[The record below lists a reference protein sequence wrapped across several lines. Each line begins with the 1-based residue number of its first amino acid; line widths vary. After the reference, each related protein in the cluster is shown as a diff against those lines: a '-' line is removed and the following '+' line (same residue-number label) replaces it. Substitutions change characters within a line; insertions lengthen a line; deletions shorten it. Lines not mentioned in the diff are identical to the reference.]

1 MIVRELDKGD
11 FLIMKGLLAKVKNFR
26 PSSEEKFLIATVLLL
41 WLKSYLIS
49 RFIFD
54 LSLENAIEEFILLI
68 NPLGPILILFLFAF
82 AFRRKLSRRGIL
94 IGSFIFTFVTYAN
107 LVYYRFFNDFITI
120 PVLFQV
126 KNFGD
131 LGGSAFELMKPTDIL
146 FFVDIIVLAFIA
158 RKKEIKIITFQK
170 PAQRVLMLL
179 SVGLL
184 IFNVLLAETQRP
196 QLLTRTFDRE
206 MLVKYLGVYNYHMYD
221 LFMHSKAS
229 AQRAFAEGS
238 DIVEVENYVNDGV
251 EQDNEMTGIAK
262 GKNVILI
269 SLESLQNWV
278 INYEVEGQPV
288 TPFLNE
294 LVKESQYFDNFYHQ
308 TGQGKTS
315 DAEFLNDNSLYPLPS
330 GAVFTQNAQNEFY
343 ALPEI
348 LKNNGY
354 TTAALHGNNKSFW
367 NRDLMYKALGY
378 DHFFDETYY
387 NVTEENS
394 INYGLKDIP
403 FFEQS
408 IPLLKNLP
416 QPFHAKMLTLTN
428 HFPYILDDAD
438 VMIPRLQTGDGSVDR
453 YVQTARYLDESLKIF
468 FEQLKTSGLY
478 DNTIVVMYGDHYG
491 ISENHNKAMAQVI
504 GKEITPDVHVEL
516 QKVPFIVHIPGARG
530 KTIHTI
536 GGQIDVKP
544 TLLNL
549 LGIDPGKDIEFGDDL
564 FSKTRKDFV
573 AFRDG
578 SFVTKNFIYTKGTCY
593 TKGTG
598 LPADSLFCEPQKEM
612 VEYELALSDKV
623 IQRDLLR
630 FLNSQLKNLKNNDI
644 KADQ

>member
-1 MIVRELDKGD
+1 
-11 FLIMKGLLAKVKNFR
+11 MKGLVSKLKNFR
-26 PSSEEKFLIATVLLL
+26 PNIEEKFLISTILLL
-41 WLKSYLIS
+41 WIKSYIIS
-49 RFIFD
+49 RFVFN
-54 LSLENAIEEFILLI
+54 LSLENPVEEFILFL
-68 NPLGPILILFLFAF
+68 NPIGPILILFLFAF

-94 IGSFIFTFVTYAN
+94 ICSFIFTFVMYAN

-146 FFVDIIVLAFIA
+146 FFVDIVVLAIIA
-158 RKKEIKIITFQK
+158 RKKEIKIISFKK
-170 PAQRVLMLL
+170 PAQRILMV
-179 SVGLL
+179 SASILL
-184 IFNVLLAETQRP
+184 IVNVLLAETQRP

-206 MLVKYLGVYNYHMYD
+206 MLVKYLGVYNYHVYD

-238 DIVEVENYVNDGV
+238 DIIEVENYVNDGV
-251 EQDNEMTGIAK
+251 EQKNEMTGVAK

-269 SLESLQNWV
+269 SLESFQNWL

-288 TPFLNE
+288 TPFLNQ
-294 LVKESQYFDNFYHQ
+294 LIGESYYFNNFYHQ

-315 DAEFLNDNSLYPLPS
+315 DAEFLIDNSLYPLPS
-330 GAVFTQNAQNEFY
+330 GAVFTTNAQNKY
-343 ALPEI
+343 HALPEI
-348 LKNNGY
+348 LKDNGY
-354 TTAALHGNNKSFW
+354 TTASLHGNNKSFW
-367 NRDLMYKALGY
+367 NRDLMYQALGY
-378 DHFFDETYY
+378 EHFFDETYY

-408 IPLLKNLP
+408 IPLLKSLP
-416 QPFHAKMLTLTN
+416 QPFHAKMITLTN
-428 HFPYILDDAD
+428 HFPYILDDED
-438 VMIPRLQTGDGSVDR
+438 KMIPTLQTGDGSVDR
-453 YVQTARYLDESLKIF
+453 YVQTARYLDESLKLF
-468 FEQLKTSGLY
+468 FEQLKQSGLY
-478 DNTIVVMYGDHYG
+478 EDTIVVMYGDHYG
-491 ISENHNKAMAQVI
+491 ISENHDKAMAQVI
-504 GKEITPDVHVEL
+504 GKEITPDAHIEL
-516 QKVPFIVHIPGARG
+516 QKVPFIIHIPGMKG
-530 KTIHTI
+530 KTMDTL
-536 GGQIDVKP
+536 GGQIDIKP

-549 LGIDPGKDIEFGDDL
+549 LGIDPGNDISFGEDL

-578 SFVTKNFIYTKGTCY
+578 SFVTKNFIFTGGTCL

-598 LPADSLFCEPQKEM
+598 LPADPVFCEKPENDA
-612 VEYELALSDKV
+612 EYELELSDKV

-630 FLNSQLKNLKNNDI
+630 FLNEPIEELTKEK
-644 KADQ
+644 